1 MSEFKDNL
9 RAMRKRRGLTQ
20 GQLAERSGVSGQ
32 IISNY
37 ERAYS
42 RPNEIQIRKIAKA
55 LQCQVNDLINLND
68 MEIDYEKIMFS
79 DKKAFDE
86 LPNDE
91 KARIL
96 QNLQEQA
103 DFMVERA
110 KTNNQQ

>member
-9 RAMRKRRGLTQ
+9 KAMRKRRGLTQ
-20 GQLAERSGVSGQ
+20 SKLAELSGLSGQ

-42 RPNEIQIRKIAKA
+42 RPNEEQIRSIAKV
-55 LQCQVNDLINLND
+55 LNCQVNDLIDLSD
-68 MEIDYEKIMFS
+68 IEIDYEKIMFS
-79 DKKAFDE
+79 DKKAFDD
-86 LPNDE
+86 LPDDE

-110 KTNNQQ
+110 KRQ

>member
-9 RAMRKRRGLTQ
+9 KAMRKRRGFTQ
-20 GQLAERSGVSGQ
+20 SELGTLSGVSGQ

-42 RPNEIQIRKIAKA
+42 RPNEEQIRKIAKA
-55 LQCQVNDLINLND
+55 LNCQVNDLIDLSD
-68 MEIDYEKIMFS
+68 IEIDYEKIMFS
-79 DKKAFDE
+79 DKKSFDQ
-86 LPNDE
+86 LPNKE

-110 KTNNQQ
+110 KNQ